1 MRPRAG
7 PWLKT
12 TPCRSP
18 PGDAGAGPARASHS
32 VRSSILTVI
41 QEKARIS
48 RKEIAYRILM
58 VCWQRK
64 VSAILFDRLDVAARL
79 VARGIRGGAGR
90 GPGAARDGDA
100 GRVSKT
106 PRGERSL
113 LAGWVLGLGREV

>member
-79 VARGIRGGAGR
+79 TGATPVARGIRGGAGR
-90 GPGAARDGDA
+90 GPGAARD
-100 GRVSKT
+100 
-106 PRGERSL
+106 
-113 LAGWVLGLGREV
+113 